1 MRRPDARGSMEAGL
15 AEEVEGGEGETI
27 RQRRIT
33 HMLCARDEKMKG
45 LKLIGST
52 QAVHGFEGVY
62 LVRGTQLAG
71 QADVFCV
78 LREVLLQT
86 NNLDMTPQVHNIKD
100 IRLQYISVKK
110 YEMMK
115 VIYYI
120 CTRNSSYEMLR
131 IAACSKVVPPPYARP
146 LSLER
151 PQRLV

>member
-52 QAVHGFEGVY
+52 QAVLGFEGVY

-86 NNLDMTPQVHNIKD
+86 NNLDMTPYRSITSKIYD
-100 IRLQYISVKK
+100 CSSVKK

-131 IAACSKVVPPPYARP
+131 IAACSKVVPPPLARP

-151 PQRLV
+151 PERLV